1 VGKILFAL
9 LTAVIAWVLFKGFT
23 KTATKGDDKKIVR
36 GSSPP
41 PSPPPRPA
49 DSQALERMVKC
60 AVCGVHMPE
69 SESAL
74 VAGKISC
81 REPTQCA
88 HRRAA

>member
-1 VGKILFAL
+1 MGKILFAL

-23 KTATKGDDKKIVR
+23 KTAPKGDDKKIVR
-36 GSSPP
+36 GSSAPP
-41 PSPPPRPA
+41 HPVDP
-49 DSQALERMVKC
+49 QASERMVKC

-74 VAGKISC
+74 IAGKISC
-81 REPTQCA
+81 REPAQCA